1 MLHFA
6 HMSNSPIEEAA
17 ALLTYLGE
25 PVKVDRKLTEGSQS
39 TDGERRFSP
48 AYLVKSLAN
57 AAILCLTSVSEE
69 DGTGDRPTTEI
80 VANRHS
86 NLLNKNEV
94 GMASLGFE
102 NDLRDLP
109 KCTILVC
116 VADDFAQLDRELNL
130 QGYSG
135 IIGLHLEDDDAP
147 TFAQKM
153 REVASANRSQC
164 VVIYPSGAPESNF
177 MKAHLFAQQAESATD
192 QTVPQ
197 IAADT
202 NE

>member
-1 MLHFA
+1 MIHFS

-57 AAILCLTSVSEE
+57 AAILCLKSDGKD

-94 GMASLGFE
+94 GMAALGFE

-109 KCTILVC
+109 QCTIHVC
-116 VADDFAQLDRELNL
+116 VEDDFAQLDRELKHE
-130 QGYSG
+130 GYSG
-135 IIGLHLEDDDAP
+135 VIGLHLEDDDAT
-147 TFAQKM
+147 TFAQMM
-153 REVASANRSQC
+153 REVASENRQQC
-164 VVIYPSGAPESNF
+164 VVIHPGGVPEFYF
-177 MKAHLFAQQAESATD
+177 MKAHLFAKKA
-192 QTVPQ
+192 
-197 IAADT
+197 
-202 NE
+202 